1 MYTLLCQRTLLLAY
15 LLSTPAELMPNARH
29 EPLPE
34 AGAQRTLEA
43 VGSMP
48 LFGSGYDSQKRLI
61 EFPVNT
67 TGLE

>member
-1 MYTLLCQRTLLLAY
+1 MVDRN
-15 LLSTPAELMPNARH
+15 SHINAGH

-48 LFGSGYDSQKRLI
+48 LLGVTHGVFRC
-61 EFPVNT
+61 PR
-67 TGLE
+67 

>member
-1 MYTLLCQRTLLLAY
+1 MFPQM
-15 LLSTPAELMPNARH
+15 PDFFQKPNAGH

-48 LFGSGYDSQKRLI
+48 LFGSA
-61 EFPVNT
+61 
-67 TGLE
+67 GLPCA